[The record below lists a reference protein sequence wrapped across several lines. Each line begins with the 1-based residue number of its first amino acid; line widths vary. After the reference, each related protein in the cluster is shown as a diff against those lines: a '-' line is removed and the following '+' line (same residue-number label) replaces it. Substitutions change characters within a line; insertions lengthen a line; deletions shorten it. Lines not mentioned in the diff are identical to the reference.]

1 MKQIKKWGAALALSA
16 CAMAVQAQ
24 QPVKIGF
31 IGTLST
37 PAGYLGED
45 ERDAFQ
51 LAIKQG
57 GGKLG
62 GVPVQLVVED
72 DGLKPGTG
80 KQTAEKM
87 LQEGIRIFTGINFSN
102 VLMAVAPSVLKE
114 GAFYVSLNPGPS
126 VYAGKGCDKNFFA
139 AAFQNDSHSDTAA
152 MAANE
157 VGIKKIVL
165 VSAAYQGGRDSLN
178 GFKRAYDGEVLAEIY
193 TKLDQSDFSVELA
206 RIRAL
211 NPDGVFQFLPGGSGI
226 NFSKQFGNSGLGKDI
241 KMVTTLALD
250 DRTLNAIGDAA
261 EGYYLSSLWTIHDD
275 NPASKA
281 FVEAFEK
288 EYKRRPTS
296 YAATAYETAQ
306 LIGSAL
312 KASGGDVV
320 GNADAFREALRKAEF
335 DSIRGKF
342 SLDSNHFPRQDWQLV
357 QVVRNADGKLD
368 YKPIKTLVENHG
380 DVYVSECQMN

>member
-1 MKQIKKWGAALALSA
+1 MKPLEKWSMALALSA
-16 CAMAVQAQ
+16 CAMSVQAQ
-24 QPVKIGF
+24 EPVKIGF

-45 ERDAFQ
+45 ERDAFN
-51 LAIKQG
+51 LAIKQE

-62 GVPVQLVVED
+62 GVPVELVVED
-72 DGLKPGTG
+72 DGLKPATG
-80 KQTAEKM
+80 KQSAEKM

-102 VLMAVAPSVLKE
+102 VLMAVVPSVVKE
-114 GAFYVSLNPGPS
+114 GGFYISLNPGPS
-126 VYAGKGCDKNFFA
+126 TYAGKGCNKNFFA

-165 VSAAYQGGRDSLN
+165 VSSAYQAGRDSLN
-178 GFKRAYDGEVLAEIY
+178 GFKRAFKGEVLAEIY

-206 RIRAL
+206 RIRSL

-226 NFSKQFGNSGLGKDI
+226 NFSKQFANSGLGKDI

-250 DRTLNAIGDAA
+250 DRTLGAIGDAA

-275 NPASKA
+275 NAASKA

-296 YAATAYETAQ
+296 YAATAYDTAL
-306 LIGSAL
+306 LIASAL
-312 KASGGDVV
+312 KVSGGDVV
-320 GNADAFREALRKAEF
+320 NNADGFREALRNADFE
-335 DSIRGKF
+335 SIRGKF
-342 SLDSNHFPRQDWQLV
+342 KLDGNHFPRQDWQLV
-357 QVVRNADGKLD
+357 QIVRNNAGKLD
-368 YKPIKTLVENHG
+368 YQPIKTLVEDHG
-380 DVYVSECQMN
+380 DVYGSECQMN

>member
-1 MKQIKKWGAALALSA
+1 MKAFNKWSAALALSA

-24 QPVKIGF
+24 QPLKIGF

-45 ERDAFQ
+45 ERDAFL

-62 GVPVQLVVED
+62 GVPVELVVED
-72 DGLKPGTG
+72 DGLKPATG

-87 LQEGIRIFTGINFSN
+87 LQDGIRVFTGINFSN
-102 VLMAVAPSVLKE
+102 VLMAVVPSVVKE
-114 GAFYVSLNPGPS
+114 GGFYISLNPGPS
-126 VYAGKGCDKNFFA
+126 VYAGKGCNENFFA
-139 AAFQNDSHSDTAA
+139 AAFQNDSHSDTAG

-165 VSAAYQGGRDSLN
+165 VSAAYQAGRDSLN
-178 GFKRAYDGEVLAEIY
+178 GFKREFKGEVLSEIY

-206 RIRAL
+206 RIRSL
-211 NPDGVFQFLPGGSGI
+211 KPDGVFQFLPGGSGI
-226 NFSKQFGNSGLGKDI
+226 NFSKQFANSGLGKDI
-241 KMVTTLALD
+241 KMVTTIALD
-250 DRTLNAIGDAA
+250 DRTLGAIGDAA
-261 EGYYLSSLWTIHDD
+261 ESYYLSALWTIHDD
-275 NPASKA
+275 NPANKA

-296 YAATAYETAQ
+296 YAATAYDTAQ
-306 LIGSAL
+306 LIASAL
-312 KASGGDVV
+312 KVSGPDVM
-320 GNADAFREALRKAEF
+320 GNADAFRNALRKADF
-335 DSIRGKF
+335 DSIRGKL
-342 SLDSNHFPRQDWQLV
+342 SLDKNQFPRQDWQLV
-357 QVVRNADGKLD
+357 QIVRNDAGKLD

-380 DVYVSECQMN
+380 DVYASECQMN